1 MANPANHRPPPSRA
15 IGFRCA
21 PAAVVP
27 LGGQALTPG
36 CAAQGHRF
44 KRKTPAPARTAFQR
58 LAFPIRYLSLRLS
71 LSIPLSNPAR
81 SALRSFPR
89 LDARC
94 AAQSPFPTLQGC
106 LGCRCLPPPQRGQSP
121 CGKSAAAGAASRKPA
136 RVERLPPLRG

>member
-15 IGFRCA
+15 TGVRLA
-21 PAAVVP
+21 PPPSYLWAAKAP
-27 LGGQALTPG
+27 SPG
-36 CAAQGHRF
+36 CAAQGHRL

-58 LAFPIRYLSLRLS
+58 LAVPIRYLSLRLS
-71 LSIPLSNPAR
+71 LSNPLSDPAR
-81 SALRSFPR
+81 SALRSFSL

-94 AAQSPFPTLQGC
+94 AAQSPSPTLQGC

-136 RVERLPPLRG
+136 RGERLPPLRG